1 MNSWRD
7 SILAEFIPNV
17 SNLTLVADPDVLLT
31 EEKLAIEL
39 QNRGFDLLEFN
50 DAVEFRYSYESKYRS
65 IWDRGDHTDLVVI
78 LRLGHSEIEKLP
90 YDLLKTGRKLFFNL
104 GQLFPNMSYPVVE
117 QLDRSLL
124 DDLFFA
130 QRKTMSDRMGDNAT
144 KDFILRHVFKIAAE
158 LISTEIDLL
167 QMLLRLHYSNMDFP
181 LILAKRLVQVIQ
193 HYKIFQDWPLK
204 EIVGDAEAF
213 FTFLQERWPIFLNM
227 LKGEPDQVDEDFSKY
242 GLKFKGPEL
251 LPFDHQDILVY
262 IDNLFVEKKLKPVQ
276 NDDII
281 LDKTSWIRSGIACH
295 EKDDK
300 AVRISRLF
308 DLIEKEQPAEN
319 SRYADWI
326 SLALKKAEL
335 EALVIAAPGIKV
347 ESRFLKMTNKLN
359 QIFTQW
365 LSRHFATL
373 INLPPANPVMLHH
386 VPKHMA
392 RIIEASKENR
402 VALILVDGL
411 ALDQW
416 ICIRQ
421 ILQEQSSNLIMRESA
436 LFAWIPTITSVS
448 RQALFSGKPP
458 LYFPKSIHTTNN
470 EKKLWQQFWEGFGL
484 SRLDVGYKRSLGNG
498 DAVKSID
505 SVLNPEQ
512 TKAVGLVIDTV
523 DKIMHGMQLGTA
535 GMHNQVKQWC
545 KKGFLSSLI
554 EYLLKHNFQV
564 WLTSDHGN
572 IECKGMGFP
581 SEGVI
586 AETRGER
593 VRVYPT
599 TELRGKV
606 AQNFPGTTNWY
617 PVGLPSEYYPLIANG
632 TDAFVNKGKT
642 IVTHGGISIEEVI
655 VPLIKFEKRDVK

>member
-1 MNSWRD
+1 MKNWRD
-7 SILAEFIPNV
+7 NILSEFIPNV
-17 SNLTLVADPDVLLT
+17 NKLTLVADPDLLLT

-39 QNRGFDLLEFN
+39 RNRGFDLIEFN

-65 IWDRGDHTDLVVI
+65 IWDRGGHTDLVVI

-90 YDLLKTGRKLFFNL
+90 YDLLKTGRKLFFTL

-130 QRKTMSDRMGDNAT
+130 QETTTSDRMGDNAT
-144 KDFILRHVFKIAAE
+144 KDFILHHVFKITADF
-158 LISTEIDLL
+158 ISTEIDLL
-167 QMLLRLHYSNMDFP
+167 RMLLRLHYSNMDLP

-193 HYKIFQDWPLK
+193 HHKTFHDWPLE
-204 EIVGDAEAF
+204 EIVNDAQVF
-213 FTFLQERWPIFLNM
+213 FAFLQERWPIFLNT
-227 LKGEPDQVDEDFSKY
+227 LKGIPEQIDENFNEYD
-242 GLKFKGPEL
+242 LKFKGPEL
-251 LPFDHQDILVY
+251 LPFGHQDILVY
-262 IDNLFVEKKLKPVQ
+262 IDNLFVERKLKPVQ
-276 NDDII
+276 KRDIT
-281 LDKTSWIRSGIACH
+281 LNKTSWIRSGIAYH
-295 EKDDK
+295 KKNDK

-308 DLIEKEQPAEN
+308 DLIKKEKPTEN
-319 SRYADWI
+319 SRYSDWKA
-326 SLALKKAEL
+326 LALKKAEL
-335 EALVIAAPGIKV
+335 EALVYTEPVIKQNDCFFKIKN
-347 ESRFLKMTNKLN
+347 ELN
-359 QIFTQW
+359 QVFAQW
-365 LSRHFATL
+365 LSTHFAGL
-373 INLPPANPVMLHH
+373 INLPPTNPVMLHH
-386 VPKHMA
+386 VPRQMG
-392 RIIEASKENR
+392 RVVEMSKANR

-421 ILQEQSSNLIMRESA
+421 VLQEQSENLIMRESA
-436 LFAWIPTITSVS
+436 VFAWIPTLTSVS

-484 SRLDVGYKRSLGNG
+484 SRLDVGYQRSLGDG
-498 DAVKSID
+498 DAVKAID
-505 SVLNPEQ
+505 SVLNPER

-535 GMHNQVKQWC
+535 GMHGQIKQWC

-554 EYLLKHNFQV
+554 EYLLEHKYQV

-572 IECKGMGFP
+572 IECKGMGRP
-581 SEGVI
+581 LEGVI

-599 TELRGKV
+599 TELRSNV
-606 AQNFPGTTNWY
+606 AKNFLGTVNWH

-655 VPLIKFEKRDVK
+655 VPLIKFEKREL